1 MGEVGEEERG
11 SRRVMK
17 ALSLVEG
24 AGELIASGEKTL
36 EIRRWKPEELPLR
49 DLAIVENGRR
59 LTRDEP
65 FDPDGRVVA
74 VVDVTGVRAWRPE
87 DAEAAQ
93 STWEEG
99 WLAWELGS
107 QIMYTYLCDPIIR
120 IPSWGDLVCRSA
132 RSIPTQ
138 LLELGL

>member
-1 MGEVGEEERG
+1 MRG
-11 SRRVMK
+11 WRRPLW
-17 ALSLVEG
+17 A
-24 AGELIASGEKTL
+24 L

-107 QIMYTYLCDPIIR
+107 QICIR
-120 IPSWGDLVCRSA
+120 IFVIQSYVYPSWGDLVCRSA

-138 LLELGL
+138 LLDLGL